1 MFCFYIYILYILT
14 ALAVNKLILFASVLV
29 VNWGKVIT
37 KALKW
42 SLEFI
47 VTLQRTP
54 VQKAVVWCHNY
65 MMCHKRGV

>member
-1 MFCFYIYILYILT
+1 MFCSSRFYILT
-14 ALAVNKLILFASVLV
+14 ALAVNKQILFASVLV
-29 VNWGKVIT
+29 LNWGKAIT
-37 KALKW
+37 KALKG